1 MVWVSSPEGELV
13 TQTLYSHGG
22 STFTSEGLCPPD
34 RLVVGVSDLPA
45 PPGFS
50 RPSSHQLLLITPS
63 VINFSTG
70 SALCLVPP
78 LCVRHRMLT

>member
-22 STFTSEGLCPPD
+22 STFTSEGLRPPD

-45 PPGFS
+45 P
-50 RPSSHQLLLITPS
+50 Q
-63 VINFSTG
+63 V
-70 SALCLVPP
+70 SADP
-78 LCVRHRMLT
+78 LPISCC